1 MTLVHQI
8 GELFLRAVPVVLIV
22 LIFYFILRSFFFKPL
37 LEVMAERQAR
47 TTGAQ
52 KAAEAAQAAAAEKV
66 KQYEDALRQA
76 KAKVYAEQEAERKKL
91 LDERANFLKD
101 TRNQASAEVNRA
113 KENVA
118 GQLDAAKKDVQGNVP
133 ELAAEIARRV
143 LEVSAGS
150 GPGRELR

>member
-1 MTLVHQI
+1 M
-8 GELFLRAVPVVLIV
+8 
-22 LIFYFILRSFFFKPL
+22 
-37 LEVMAERQAR
+37 
-47 TTGAQ
+47 
-52 KAAEAAQAAAAEKV
+52 
-66 KQYEDALRQA
+66 
-76 KAKVYAEQEAERKKL
+76 YAEQEAERKKL

-143 LEVSAGS
+143 LEVPAGS